1 MGLCGGGA
9 QVADDD
15 GGARAELEA
24 AKKANR
30 RIATRLMDD
39 EFASK
44 SKRKML
50 LLGAGESGKSTLFK
64 QMQVI
69 HGGGYTDDERMS
81 FRWIIHRNVIDAMKI
96 LLEAAADMDLKI
108 AEENE
113 DRADRVEMWEAENLN
128 EAFAADIDALWR
140 DPAIQAC
147 FGRKNE
153 FQLGDGAVYF
163 LNDVFRVS
171 EEKYVPSV
179 DDILRSRVRTSG
191 VVNKEFLLRGKS
203 ITLFDVGGQRSE
215 RRKWISFFD
224 DVDAIIFV
232 AAISEFDQVLAED
245 NSKNRMQE
253 SLELFEQ
260 IVNSHYFASKSLLL
274 FLNKKDIFEE
284 KLKKGVDPG
293 KWFPDYRGGCDQE
306 KAELYFRTEFE
317 KRMRDE
323 SNEEGDEE
331 PEDLPEEKTAT
342 RTNNALKATE
352 ASSRVLYSYATTATD
367 TANIKVVFKIVMD
380 VIEQKFEEERGISN
394 L

>member
-64 QMQVI
+64 QMQYAPSTSPALNLLMMFDFVDKYFVLLRTVQVI

-163 LNDVFRVS
+163 LNDVRDATHSICSHGCAFIAELILSLYPAFCCLLMLMMLSGVTGEWSQVKGMTGVS
-171 EEKYVPSV
+171 TSQPVCTTHGSTKSTCVAAVGCMNAQFSRKYQLKFMCIPLFV
-179 DDILRSRVRTSG
+179 SRV
-191 VVNKEFLLRGKS
+191 KDYKKLRW
-203 ITLFDVGGQRSE
+203 TTHV
-215 RRKWISFFD
+215 
-224 DVDAIIFV
+224 
-232 AAISEFDQVLAED
+232 
-245 NSKNRMQE
+245 
-253 SLELFEQ
+253 
-260 IVNSHYFASKSLLL
+260 
-274 FLNKKDIFEE
+274 
-284 KLKKGVDPG
+284 
-293 KWFPDYRGGCDQE
+293 
-306 KAELYFRTEFE
+306 
-317 KRMRDE
+317 
-323 SNEEGDEE
+323 
-331 PEDLPEEKTAT
+331 T
-342 RTNNALKATE
+342 RTTFTMAMCECVPALMQ
-352 ASSRVLYSYATTATD
+352 ASLYA
-367 TANIKVVFKIVMD
+367 KM
-380 VIEQKFEEERGISN
+380 
-394 L
+394 